1 MWNLQIRSPRL
12 DSPGAGAKR
21 SDYGVP
27 ANLQEKEAPAPIA
40 PTQTT
45 MPAVT
50 GPRGAPRQV
59 ATPGTPKKVVTAQ
72 QEAPAAPIVLEQG
85 APLPPIAPVQS
96 ESAKEAETVFSSYD
110 ESSSSPQQGTG
121 GPPVV
126 TAQQEAP
133 AAPIVLEQGAPLPPI
148 APVQSE
154 SAKEAEQNLSPVTSP
169 AVAPQ
174 QDTGGPPVGAPAGP
188 AVKAAGPA
196 VKAAGPA
203 VKAAGPPLPAQSPS
217 DIAKARAE
225 MLQYPSETD
234 GGRLSSSQ
242 DAESPDPRNPQ
253 ASQDTYTI
261 FNWGR
266 REWELHVHYTNNKI
280 NVNQVKV
287 VSRAK
292 QAFLGSEE
300 VGQIRQYVKR

>member
-1 MWNLQIRSPRL
+1 MTNFDYENLSNDEKKLIQQQIDDKDKHYAGDVNLQIRSSRL

-85 APLPPIAPVQS
+85 APLPPIAPAQS
-96 ESAKEAETVFSSYD
+96 ESAKEAEAN
-110 ESSSSPQQGTG
+110 P
-121 GPPVV
+121 
-126 TAQQEAP
+126 
-133 AAPIVLEQGAPLPPI
+133 
-148 APVQSE
+148 
-154 SAKEAEQNLSPVTSP
+154 SPVTSP

-196 VKAAGPA
+196 VKAAGP
-203 VKAAGPPLPAQSPS
+203 PPLPAQSPS

-225 MLQYPSETD
+225 MLQYPSRLTVV
-234 GGRLSSSQ
+234 GPQVRRTLSSR
-242 DAESPDPRNPQ
+242 DPRNRQ

-261 FNWGR
+261 FHWGR

-287 VSRAK
+287 VSRSK